1 MRHVFVW
8 LFVILLTACSPSN
21 RIDPEQIYGR
31 WVSETKYMGDFGI
44 PMGPDIVINRH
55 DLNIK
60 NLDKTVAFDRIE
72 VKDGNIF
79 EIVFFMGISLRLK
92 MISNDKL
99 EFEIP
104 IQGNKIIYN
113 KVPNVK
119 SENTANI
126 TTETQNQKPPNPTTE
141 PSAPVSSVSSTSAEN
156 VENLRLYEEAKRY
169 AQAGN
174 NDEAI
179 RYLNEALQTGYKNW
193 DQLEKEPMFVQLR
206 TDVRYKAVLSR
217 WKS

>member
-31 WVSETKYMGDFGI
+31 WVSETKYVGDFGI

-55 DLNIK
+55 DLSIK
-60 NLDKTVAFDRIE
+60 NLDKTVVFDRIE
-72 VKDGNIF
+72 VKDGNVF

-92 MISNDKL
+92 MISSDKL

-119 SENTANI
+119 PENMANI
-126 TTETQNQKPPNPTTE
+126 KTEIKNHKPPNLSAE
-141 PSAPVSSVSSTSAEN
+141 PSALVSPASAEN
-156 VENLRLYEEAKRY
+156 MENLRHYEEAKRY

-174 NDEAI
+174 NDDAI
-179 RYLNEALQTGYKNW
+179 HHLNEALQAGYKNW
-193 DQLEKEPMFVQLR
+193 DQLEKEPMFVHLR
-206 TDVRYKAVLSR
+206 SDVRYKAALSR